1 MTAISRS
8 QSKGAVDMGCHSLPR
23 SNMAGPTLSH
33 QRLHKACEF
42 VFAADQKACFLGG
55 VMERSCAATTVK
67 RHTAVMRSYRILSAS
82 YSAPIQPPRP
92 PRLFV
97 NDEPS
102 NNLLRIVSLAPKF
115 SLSRRRVD

>member
-42 VFAADQKACFLGG
+42 VFAADQKVCFLDG

-82 YSAPIQPPRP
+82 YRP
-92 PRLFV
+92 QYSRQDRHGF
-97 NDEPS
+97 
-102 NNLLRIVSLAPKF
+102 
-115 SLSRRRVD
+115 LSTMSRATTCSE